1 MLYIFLILIILFII
15 GLPFVLIFR
24 WLKRKYTQKTFS
36 TTKNTLHNLPLEIE
50 NKEFEYLFMKDY
62 NMWRSLSLEK
72 KKERLMDI
80 EVIFREGKDL
90 IKKEM
95 IKQRF
100 LPGSKIIDIKYFT
113 GLSEHGFT
121 IAGFLIQNE
130 AGGEIRELVIN
141 IDLAEMKFV
150 ATGNRYHSSGKER
163 YFYLKNRK
171 GLTEI

>member
-1 MLYIFLILIILFII
+1 MLYIFLILIFLFLF

-24 WLKRKYTQKTFS
+24 WLKRKYAKKTFS
-36 TTKNTLHNLPLEIE
+36 ASENTQPNLPIE
-50 NKEFEYLFMKDY
+50 YQNNEFEYMFMKDFA
-62 NMWRSLSLEK
+62 MWKNLSLEK
-72 KKERLMDI
+72 KQERLMDI
-80 EVIFREGKDL
+80 DVIFREGKEL

-95 IKQRF
+95 IKQGF

-121 IAGFLIQNE
+121 ITGFLIQNE

-141 IDLAEMKFV
+141 INLAEMKFV

-171 GLTEI
+171 DLAEI